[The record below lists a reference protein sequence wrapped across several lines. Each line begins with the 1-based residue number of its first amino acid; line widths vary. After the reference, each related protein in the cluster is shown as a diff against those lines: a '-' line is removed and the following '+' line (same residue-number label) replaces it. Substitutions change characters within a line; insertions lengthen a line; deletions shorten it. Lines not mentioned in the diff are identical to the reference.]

1 MGKRRRVIGGWVRFA
16 VALTATVAVASGISR
31 IPEALA
37 RVDTFKVQDMELVGA
52 HYLTLEEAVLAMAVP
67 DGASVFDDMEPWEF
81 GLRRHPM
88 VRDASVRR
96 QLPGTL
102 VMEVAERTPVAL
114 IPTPVL
120 EPVDAT
126 GRILPLDPTS
136 YRLDLPVLRPFENG
150 AREAS
155 PLTPGQVRIL
165 AREVARLGEE
175 DPRFMGLVSEIGL
188 DFRGGM
194 AATLIDPPVEM
205 MFRPPLSGR
214 RIQEGLHALA
224 DAMER
229 EPERTVEAVDLRY
242 ADQVVVRFSRSR
254 RR

>member
-1 MGKRRRVIGGWVRFA
+1 MGRGKRVIGGWVRFGA
-16 VALTATVAVASGISR
+16 ALTATVALAGGISR
-31 IPEALA
+31 IPEALT
-37 RVDTFKVQDMELVGA
+37 RVETFKVQDMELVGA
-52 HYLTLEEAVLAMAVP
+52 HYLTLEEAALAMAVP
-67 DGASVFDDMEPWEF
+67 GGASVWDDMEAWEF
-81 GLRRHPM
+81 GLRQHPM

-126 GRILPLDPTS
+126 GRILPLDPAS
-136 YRLDLPVLRPFENG
+136 YRLDLPVLQPFQNG
-150 AREAS
+150 VREAS
-155 PLTPGQVRIL
+155 PLTPVQVRIL
-165 AREVARLGEE
+165 AQEVARLKEE
-175 DPRFMGLVSEIGL
+175 DPRFMGLVSEVGL
-188 DFRGGM
+188 DSRGGIT
-194 AATLIDPPVEM
+194 ATLIDPPVEM
-205 MFRPPLSGR
+205 VFRPPLSGR

-229 EPERTVEAVDLRY
+229 EPERIVEAVDLRY
-242 ADQVVVRFSRSR
+242 ADQVVVRFSTSR